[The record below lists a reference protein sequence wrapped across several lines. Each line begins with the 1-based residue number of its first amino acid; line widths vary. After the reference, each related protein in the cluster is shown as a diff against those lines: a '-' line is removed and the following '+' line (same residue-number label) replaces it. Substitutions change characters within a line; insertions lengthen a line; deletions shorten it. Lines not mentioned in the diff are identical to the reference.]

1 MSAPQIAPYDLG
13 SVPSTLGPGESEP
26 YPPRLASVTE
36 ISPSADDSIDQ
47 DEETDESPAEV
58 DDPFAGVQE
67 MEPEQSVPEPEPKG
81 NTPPAPPAP
90 PASRVTSSP
99 EGDQDQDNH
108 RESRWQA
115 FLSSAF
121 EGIFW
126 FSVVIGL
133 VGQIIGFAKKFG
145 GTPTGIAGAVLI
157 GGVFE
162 FLMITAS
169 MRGFSA
175 VRWNRAWH
183 EFFPYLV
190 VSAIAAGVAA
200 YMNLTHWSADMAAY
214 FGGLTIVGYISHVF
228 SHIHPSLRARKKTK
242 NEQAEQARLE
252 AERQSREAD
261 QRATYEAWLRD
272 QQERAEAEAER
283 QRQEAAEAERRAS
296 LREQNSELI
305 EEAEKL
311 LRKRPKKG
319 TKASVREARAIGVY
333 REVTGTRG
341 LREALTEAGYTV
353 PVQDTVKSWWTK
365 DVKPRLKATT

>member
-1 MSAPQIAPYDLG
+1 MSVPQIAPYDLG

-36 ISPSADDSIDQ
+36 ISPSADSTDQ
-47 DEETDESPAEV
+47 GEEADESPAEV
-58 DDPFAGVQE
+58 DDSFAGEQE
-67 MEPEQSVPEPEPKG
+67 TEPEQSVPEPEPKG
-81 NTPPAPPAP
+81 NTRPVPPEP
-90 PASRVTSSP
+90 RVTRSP
-99 EGDQDQDNH
+99 DGDQDQDNH

-126 FSVVIGL
+126 FSVMIGL

-145 GTPTGIAGAVLI
+145 GTHTGIAGAVLI

-242 NEQAEQARLE
+242 DEQAEQARLE
-252 AERQSREAD
+252 AERQSREAE

-272 QQERAEAEAER
+272 QQQRAEAEAER
-283 QRQEAAEAERRAS
+283 QRQEVEQAERRAA
-296 LREQNSELI
+296 LREQNSDLI
-305 EEAEKL
+305 KEAEKL

-319 TKASVREARAIGVY
+319 TRAYVKEARAIGVY
-333 REVTGTRG
+333 REVTGTAG
-341 LREALTEAGYTV
+341 LRNALTEAGYAV
-353 PVQDTVKSWWTK
+353 PNQDTVKSWWTRE
-365 DVKPRLKATT
+365 VKPRLNATT